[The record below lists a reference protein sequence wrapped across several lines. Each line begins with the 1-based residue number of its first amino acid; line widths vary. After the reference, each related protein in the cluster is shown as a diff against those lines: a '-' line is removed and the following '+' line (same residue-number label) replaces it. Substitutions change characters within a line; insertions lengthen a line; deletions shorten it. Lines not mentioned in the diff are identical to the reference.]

1 MAQIKPSNLTKEYCR
16 QYHVELVP
24 DKTKLLVFVPAKQ
37 ENYVHLQM
45 LRNNLQIDDYD
56 IELVQSADHV
66 GVLRSPEGNM
76 PHILSRV
83 SAHTRSLMSILPT
96 GMALR
101 HRGNPAASL
110 RLDKLHSTPVL
121 ISGLPAL
128 VLSDPELAVVQ
139 HHHKVT
145 IERLQRLL
153 PSTPECVV
161 YFLGGSLPLSG
172 ILHLRMF
179 SLLGMIAR
187 LGRDHI
193 LNKHGMEIL
202 LSSSPECTSKSWF
215 LSLRPLAHKYDLP
228 DPLLILQSPPSHY
241 HWKSLC
247 KSRVIE

>member
-1 MAQIKPSNLTKEYCR
+1 
-16 QYHVELVP
+16 
-24 DKTKLLVFVPAKQ
+24 
-37 ENYVHLQM
+37 
-45 LRNNLQIDDYD
+45 
-56 IELVQSADHV
+56 
-66 GVLRSPEGNM
+66 
-76 PHILSRV
+76 
-83 SAHTRSLMSILPT
+83 MSIFPT

-202 LSSSPECTSKSWF
+202 LSPAPESKSWF
-215 LSLRPLAHKYDLP
+215 LSLRPLAHKYGLP

-247 KSRVIE
+247 KSKVIDWFEKKLRVEASLLPSIPYFNPSFMSLSTPHPVWTHAHSPFEVSKAVVVCRMLSGRYRTDRLARYWTPDNKDGHCRLPGCAN